1 MLQLAWRWPILAL
14 AFGGAFFVF
23 KHYRIGG
30 IEHLHLEP
38 RPQVDSGSYAYA
50 PSGYDATAASALSSA
65 ISSGSAAEGGWKNKL
80 TMAERF
86 NLLQESY
93 EPSSSTK
100 LGGVGSPSTHALDW
114 SAPIPAPPSFGTA
127 AGLTGSAFGDNTLIP
142 PGGAVWPP
150 AGQQGATGVAGNPNS
165 SLDAA
170 GVTIPRLPVGNMTSA
185 AAGATSTSLLGNRPA
200 IKNAG
205 KSIRVASFNTN
216 SFGPAKMAKSHA
228 MESLVKI
235 ARRYDVLALQGIQT
249 SRDDVLPIL
258 IEKLNQSGR
267 RYDYLIGP
275 RVGRVS
281 PKMQYAIVF
290 DTERLETDRYQLYT
304 VDDPEDLITY
314 EPLVGWFR
322 CKDVPASEAFTFSLI
337 NVMVDPNLADAEH
350 KVLPLIAQAVLS
362 DGRGEDDWIVAGD
375 IRGNAASIGTLDPLQ
390 TRFAIRDIPTNLAG
404 THSLDSIF
412 FSSQATAEYT
422 GRSGAFDFLRKFNLS
437 LESALEVSEHLPVW
451 AEFSVVEGAEPGRVA
466 PTDPADIF

>member
-23 KHYRIGG
+23 KNYRIGG

-38 RPQVDSGSYAYA
+38 RPQVDPGAYAYA
-50 PSGYDATAASALSSA
+50 PSGYGSTAASSLNDE
-65 ISSGSAAEGGWKNKL
+65 ISSGAPAAGGWKNNL

-86 NLLQESY
+86 ALLEEGMEQ
-93 EPSSSTK
+93 PASSGT
-100 LGGVGSPSTHALDW
+100 GSDIAGHATNVLEW
-114 SAPIPAPPSFGTA
+114 SAPIPAPPNFGNTA
-127 AGLTGSAFGDNTLIP
+127 SGLSSNAFTDGLVVPPAGG
-142 PGGAVWPP
+142 VWPP
-150 AGQQGATGVAGNPNS
+150 ENQSGG
-165 SLDAA
+165 LA
-170 GVTIPRLPVGNMTSA
+170 GVGNVMTPSTEASGSPVGSMTSA
-185 AAGATSTSLLGNRPA
+185 AAGTSKANLLGKRA
-200 IKNAG
+200 RIKNAG
-205 KSIRVASFNTN
+205 SSIRVASFNT
-216 SFGPAKMAKSHA
+216 SSLGPAKMAKSHA

-235 ARRYDVLALQGIQT
+235 ARRYDVIALQGIQT

-258 IEKLNQSGR
+258 IERLNQSGR
-267 RYDYLIGP
+267 QYDYLIGP
-275 RVGRVS
+275 RVGRIA

-337 NVMVDPNLADAEH
+337 NVMVDPNLAEAEH
-350 KVLPLIAQAVLS
+350 KILPLIAQAVLS
-362 DGRGEDDWIVAGD
+362 DGRDEDDWIIAGD

-390 TRFAIRDIPTNLAG
+390 TRFAIRDIPTDLSG
-404 THSLDSIF
+404 TQSLDTIF

-437 LESALEVSEHLPVW
+437 LESALEVSEHMPVW
-451 AEFSVVEGAEPGRVA
+451 AEFSVVEGAEPGRIA
-466 PTDPADIF
+466 PGDPSRVF